1 MQETASA
8 AEAGLSALLIKM
20 INDPVGE
27 RLSREAGTVRVKV
40 DTAVEEIKKSVSRG
54 INEIR
59 KTSEDNLTSELGTL
73 KGDVVREVR
82 KIPVALVEQI
92 EPRLAG
98 IEEMQRAAAVE
109 GGELRKTIDEALA
122 ESLSRARN
130 QEARIEDLSEQG
142 ALTSAKTSEHFNAFE
157 AFVKDTDRH
166 RADANGRFSSIEMS
180 IGDGIRAHDARIHQV
195 LDGLGK
201 LDEQW
206 HARVDALDRQSAA
219 RMETLGS
226 DVRGLID
233 EMRAQWLTHMRELDA
248 RGSALQAQME
258 QYDVALRRQNEQHCT
273 AIQVAQAALEG
284 AVTTVQSRQSKMI
297 RLVYG
302 SLGASAM
309 AVFLLIVEAVRGF
322 GH

>member
-1 MQETASA
+1 
-8 AEAGLSALLIKM
+8 
-20 INDPVGE
+20 
-27 RLSREAGTVRVKV
+27 
-40 DTAVEEIKKSVSRG
+40 
-54 INEIR
+54 
-59 KTSEDNLTSELGTL
+59 
-73 KGDVVREVR
+73 
-82 KIPVALVEQI
+82 
-92 EPRLAG
+92 
-98 IEEMQRAAAVE
+98 
-109 GGELRKTIDEALA
+109 
-122 ESLSRARN
+122 
-130 QEARIEDLSEQG
+130 
-142 ALTSAKTSEHFNAFE
+142 
-157 AFVKDTDRH
+157 
-166 RADANGRFSSIEMS
+166 
-180 IGDGIRAHDARIHQV
+180 
-195 LDGLGK
+195 
-201 LDEQW
+201 
-206 HARVDALDRQSAA
+206 
-219 RMETLGS
+219 METLGS